1 MKKINTYSKKL
12 GLLLTFLLLYSIHGF
27 GQVAEYTFENTTSV
41 TSTDANVTASNAA
54 GGNDGL
60 GCYPV
65 YYTGNPGKA
74 AAIHMCNTS
83 GDFYYEVTITPDAGY
98 TIDFS
103 TITWDA
109 DRSGQGPAN
118 WYMRSSLDSYSS
130 DIGSGTNPSSFGG
143 QSVSTGASF
152 NNITSA
158 VTFRIYNTNV
168 SSSNCNCSSGGT
180 IRIDNLTFNGT
191 VSVACSDP
199 VSDINNISFP
209 STDGSSI
216 QIDWSNNGAE
226 NALVQIS
233 ENGIFDLSPPSDGT
247 APPATNSTYGGADQW
262 VYAGDAETVTV
273 AGLSQCTKYY
283 FKIWPY
289 NCDGSNAQYKAVSNA
304 TGNETTT
311 VGTPAQA
318 TNLTFHNISGN
329 SMELRWDEP
338 AGGCAGYVVK
348 IRTTDNSFANFGPGS
363 EVGAGSFSPWEDEDT
378 IFTSSNQ
385 RYLVISDLDED
396 KTYYYKVYAYNSCGG
411 AFAFNNDNDAR
422 GSQKTR
428 LNITD
433 KEVCANE
440 DTSFIVD
447 MADTNDISFQWKVKP
462 LDSSTYTDVTDGAR
476 YSGATTSKLTIH
488 DAPATMKGYQYYCL
502 VTHKAFNSTVT
513 DPPNNCTALTRAA
526 TLTVHEK
533 PLTPVVENID
543 YNCGNSVL
551 TRGTPPSGVAWYW
564 QDNNANGTST
574 ANNELDTTVVD
585 EDTYY
590 LRAQSDEGCWSVNS
604 AEEMVAIKHIPVAN
618 VSKSEGCDFGSVI
631 VDSDLSGIQT
641 FELRDGNGDTLS
653 PHRAWNGNDTT
664 HEFGSLPDG
673 DYQAYVTKDG
683 CISPVS
689 STITLSN
696 EGTPSIPN
704 MADSSICGD
713 GNVTMVAEASVA
725 VEFSL
730 DGSTVDSTDNSSP
743 YTYTVPL
750 ASGNE
755 QIVYAR
761 ANNGGCTSE
770 WVTATARS
778 LEVVGQPTAIQGV
791 NTPRSQKDTTETYT
805 TSATNV
811 DYFTWE
817 IQNAAAGSDYTFL
830 GSASTVSEQVE
841 WNSNYSGTA
850 TIRVMAHNTCGNSGW
865 TEATLNIT
873 ASISIAS
880 QPVAEIVCVND
891 KASFTITA
899 DGTPPYY
906 YQWQKDNGG
915 NWDDLNDGGNIS
927 GVQTD
932 QLDIADASAGDA
944 DSYRCVV
951 SNASGDSV
959 ISDEV
964 ALTVNALPVPVIVS
978 SINNDTICAGESVT
992 FTENS
997 GTGTNYVFYLNG
1009 SSVQNSA
1016 DNEYT
1021 TAALSDGDQVFV
1033 VVSNAGGCADS
1044 TDTITTIVNDLP
1056 VVSTGND
1063 TTIGYAGAAMLSGSA
1078 SGGSGIYNYQWL
1090 PADSLLD
1097 PNIENTQTEILNITN
1112 QFTLEVTDVYTG
1124 CQANSTV
1131 TVNVTKNLINIIADI
1146 DSVSCPGDADATI
1159 SVTPDGGIAPYQ
1171 FIWSTGDTTEQIS
1184 GLHGGTYTVTI
1195 TDDMEFTGV
1204 RTFYLND
1211 PYPIYVNEYLSHIS
1225 CYDSADGSIS
1235 INDVYNADYPVDYLW
1250 NNGSQ
1255 DRILTGLETG
1265 KYDLSITD
1273 ASGCKF
1279 DTSYFI
1285 YEPDSISVFA
1295 NITDESAFGKSDGE
1309 IELDSVNGGT
1319 GGYELIWSNGDT
1331 SDLLSEL
1338 DAGNYI
1344 LIITDD
1350 NGCKRQYVYSVQIG
1364 FIPTAFS
1371 PDGNNINDKWEI
1383 PRFTENYPQGVV
1395 YIYDRWGQLV
1405 FKSQK
1410 GYPEDNYWNGKH
1422 DSEPLP
1428 EDAYHYMILLNN
1440 GTDKCLTGQ
1449 VTIIRQ

>member
-1 MKKINTYSKKL
+1 MKHIITNSKKVHL
-12 GLLLTFLLLYSIHGF
+12 ILTFILLYSLQCI
-27 GQVAEYTFENTTSV
+27 GQVAEYSFESTISV
-41 TSTDANVTASNAA
+41 TSSDANVTASDAS
-54 GGNDGL
+54 GGNDDL

-65 YYTGNPGKA
+65 YYSGNPGDA
-74 AAIHMCNTS
+74 AATHMCSSS
-83 GDFYYEVTITPDAGY
+83 GDFYYEITITPDAGY
-98 TIDFS
+98 SIDFS

-109 DRSGQGPAN
+109 DRSGTGPQN
-118 WYMRSSLDSYSS
+118 WYMRSSLDGYSS

-152 NNITSA
+152 DNITSA

-168 SSSNCNCSSGGT
+168 SSSSCNCTSGGS

-191 VSVACSDP
+191 VNVACSDP
-199 VSDINNISFP
+199 SSDVDNISFP
-209 STDGSSI
+209 STGGFDI

-233 ENGIFDLSPPSDGT
+233 EDGTFDISPPSDGT
-247 APPATNSTYGGADQW
+247 APPATNSIYSGADQW
-262 VYAGDAETVTV
+262 VYAGGSETVTV
-273 AGLSQCTKYY
+273 EGLSQCTQYY
-283 FKIWPY
+283 FKIWAY

-311 VGTPAQA
+311 VGKPAQA

-338 AGGCAGYVVK
+338 AGGCEGYMVK
-348 IRTTDNSFANFGPGS
+348 IRTTDNGFANFSPGA

-378 IFTSSNQ
+378 IFTSSSQ
-385 RYLVISDLDED
+385 RYLVISDLDEN

-422 GSQKTR
+422 GSQKTKF
-428 LNITD
+428 NSTD

-440 DTSFIVD
+440 DISFIVN
-447 MADTNDISFQWKVKP
+447 MADTNDISFQWKVKS
-462 LDSSTYTDVTDGAR
+462 LDSSTYSDVTDGVR
-476 YSGATTSKLTIH
+476 YSGAKTDKLTIH
-488 DAPATMKGYQYYCL
+488 DAPATMNGYQYYCL
-502 VTHKAFNSTVT
+502 IIHKAFNSAVT

-526 TLTVHEK
+526 TLTVHAN
-533 PLTPVVENID
+533 PLKPVVKNVD

-551 TRGTPPSGVAWYW
+551 TRGTPPSGVTWYW
-564 QDNNANGTST
+564 QDGNSNGTST
-574 ANNELDTTVVD
+574 ANSDLDTTVVD
-585 EDTYY
+585 EDTYC
-590 LRAQSDEGCWSVNS
+590 LRAQSDEGCWSDNS
-604 AEEMVAIKHIPVAN
+604 AEELVEIKQIPVAN

-631 VDSDLSGIQT
+631 VDSDLSGIQA
-641 FELRDGNGDTLS
+641 FELRNGGGDTLS
-653 PHRAWNGNDTT
+653 PHRTWNGNATS
-664 HEFGSLPDG
+664 HEFGGLHSG

-683 CISPVS
+683 CISAVS

-696 EGTPSIPN
+696 TATPFPSE

-713 GNVTMVAEASVA
+713 GNVTMVANASA
-725 VEFSL
+725 DVEFSL

-750 ASGNE
+750 SSGNE

-778 LEVVGQPTAIQGV
+778 LEAVGQPTAIEGV

-817 IQNAAAGSDYTFL
+817 IQNATAGSDYTFL

-841 WNSNYSGTA
+841 WNSAYSGT
-850 TIRVMAHNTCGNSGW
+850 TNIRVMAHNTCGSSGY
-865 TEATLNIT
+865 TEAILNIT

-880 QPVAEIVCVND
+880 QPVAEIVCENAT
-891 KASFTITA
+891 ASFTITA
-899 DGTPPYY
+899 DGTPPYG

-915 NWDDLNDGGNIS
+915 NWDDLSDGGNIS
-927 GVQTD
+927 GALTD

-951 SNASGDSV
+951 SNASGDSI

-964 ALTVNALPVPVIVS
+964 ALTVNALPVPVLASNIH
-978 SINNDTICAGESVT
+978 NDTICAGESVT
-992 FTENS
+992 FTESS
-997 GTGTNYVFYLNG
+997 GTGTNFDFYLNG
-1009 SSVQNSA
+1009 SSVQNSSN
-1016 DNEYT
+1016 NEYIT
-1021 TAALSDGDQVFV
+1021 SALSNGDQVFV

-1044 TDTITTIVNDLP
+1044 TDTINTIVNELP
-1056 VVSTGND
+1056 LVSAGND
-1063 TTIGYAGAAMLSGSA
+1063 TSIAYESAAMLSGSA
-1078 SGGSGIYNYQWL
+1078 SGGSGVYNYQWS
-1090 PADSLLD
+1090 PTDSVVD
-1097 PNIENTQTEILNITN
+1097 PNIKDPQTEILHITN
-1112 QFTLEVTDVYTG
+1112 QFTFEVTDDNTG
-1124 CQANSTV
+1124 CQASSTV
-1131 TVNVTKNLINIIADI
+1131 IINVTKNLINIIADI
-1146 DSVSCPGDADATI
+1146 DSISCSGNADASIT
-1159 SVTPDGGIAPYQ
+1159 VNPEGGFPPYQ
-1171 FIWSTGDTTEQIS
+1171 YLWSTGDTTQQIS
-1184 GLHGGTYTVTI
+1184 DLSAGTYTVTI
-1195 TDDMEFTGV
+1195 TDDMEYIGV
-1204 RTFYLND
+1204 RTFYLSN
-1211 PYPIYVNEYLSHIS
+1211 PNPIYVNEYLTHIS

-1235 INDVYNADYPVDYLW
+1235 IANVYNADHPVEYLW
-1250 NNGSQ
+1250 DNGAQ
-1255 DRILTGLETG
+1255 DNILTGLEKGDYQLT
-1265 KYDLSITD
+1265 ITD
-1273 ASGCKF
+1273 ISGCKF

-1285 YEPDSISVFA
+1285 VEPDSIYVFA
-1295 NITDESAFGKSDGE
+1295 DITDESAFGKSDGE
-1309 IELDSVNGGT
+1309 IELDSVKGGK
-1319 GGYELIWSNGDT
+1319 GNYNLNWSNGDT
-1331 SDLLSEL
+1331 SDLLSGL
-1338 DAGNYI
+1338 DAGYYI

-1350 NGCKRQYVYSVQIG
+1350 NGCKRQYTYTVEIG

-1383 PRFTENYPQGVV
+1383 PEFTENYPQGVV

-1405 FKSQK
+1405 FASQK

-1422 DSEPLP
+1422 NGEILP
-1428 EDAYHYMILLNN
+1428 EDAYHYIIFLNN
-1440 GTDKCLTGQ
+1440 GADKCLTGQ